1 MRSITLVSHARVP
14 ESSLSAQWRAQRGVT
29 LVELMVGIAIGLLV
43 IAVAMGALMVSRS
56 VSGSVSDASDIQQQA
71 AYAMRV
77 FGTQMRQSGSV
88 RLNLNPGAVTAAGLY
103 KVKVAF
109 ESGVSLESS
118 PALDSFDPRRDTV
131 SGTETPDSLR
141 AGYQRYTEPMFMG
154 AAEQALSRNCLGGPA
169 DASTDQRLE
178 SVFTLNTATNELR
191 CDGNAEGPQPI
202 LRNVANFQVRYLVQ
216 DNATSPGVSTIR
228 SVDASAVTNRGQ
240 VQAVEVCLV
249 LYGREA
255 IDLPAGSTYTDCDG
269 VTQID
274 MSTLPVDTA
283 AVKRRNRMHMA
294 FRTVFQLR
302 SQGLIGSVIF

>member
-1 MRSITLVSHARVP
+1 
-14 ESSLSAQWRAQRGVT
+14 
-29 LVELMVGIAIGLLV
+29 
-43 IAVAMGALMVSRS
+43 
-56 VSGSVSDASDIQQQA
+56 
-71 AYAMRV
+71 
-77 FGTQMRQSGSV
+77 
-88 RLNLNPGAVTAAGLY
+88 
-103 KVKVAF
+103 
-109 ESGVSLESS
+109 
-118 PALDSFDPRRDTV
+118 
-131 SGTETPDSLR
+131 
-141 AGYQRYTEPMFMG
+141 MG

-228 SVDASAVTNRGQ
+228 SVDASAVTNWGQ